1 MIIRLAQEV
10 LSGQIS
16 RRFPM
21 LSRIQRLKFAAAGS
35 VVACMLGTP
44 AQADELAQNLGPVGP
59 HEPILTEVGSERV
72 MAFYEPDNGRC
83 AVHAVVFDKTDAYT
97 GMTTAVRVRVSL
109 NPREMVHIDSADNEL
124 VKSLS
129 LQCGENAEKLTIIDT
144 DSLGCLRHRH
154 RATQPTHQSQC
165 IRASTRRTGKPGNS
179 SFHSCCPMH
188 GTSASR
194 ARPSERDPRC
204 SAT

>member
-1 MIIRLAQEV
+1 
-10 LSGQIS
+10 
-16 RRFPM
+16 M
-21 LSRIQRLKFAAAGS
+21 LSRIQLLKFAAAGG

-72 MAFYEPDNGRC
+72 IAFYEPDNGRC

-144 DSLGCLRHRH
+144 DSLVASGITIQSP
-154 RATQPTHQSQC
+154 AQP
-165 IRASTRRTGKPGNS
+165 IKA
-179 SFHSCCPMH
+179 
-188 GTSASR
+188 SASGF
-194 ARPSERDPRC
+194 
-204 SAT
+204 